1 MKILTKILRYSE
13 YVQTR
18 FFYYEPVWTLGKH
31 TRQQCLQE
39 RDGKQ
44 CLQEREME
52 GYQACPFLLSVS
64 LFIHVC
70 GHQSLA
76 KFGF

>member
-1 MKILTKILRYSE
+1 MKILTKILRYFE

-18 FFYYEPVWTLGKH
+18 FFYYEPVRALGKH
-31 TRQQCLQE
+31 TR
-39 RDGKQ
+39 KQ
-44 CLQEREME
+44 CLQERERKREME
-52 GYQACPFLLSVS
+52 GYQGCPFLLSVS